1 MKEFGEYLLPLVQQK
16 RSQPQDDI
24 LSDLT
29 QCFYY
34 FGNEGVYRQL
44 RKQPEL
50 IPQAA
55 EEVLRYHFIASLD
68 RAVKEDTDV
77 LGVPMKRGEMVIV
90 WITSANRDQRQFAN
104 GETFDIHRRNSRD
117 HLSFGNGQHF
127 CLGAPLARL
136 ETQYA
141 MTAFIKQFANIRIA
155 EEYRPWDHLVPH
167 GFTLT
172 SLPIMIER

>member
-1 MKEFGEYLLPLVQQK
+1 MGKLGGRQAKAMKEFGEYLLPLVQQK

-24 LSDLT
+24 LSDLS

-34 FGNEGVYRQL
+34 FGNEGVYGQL

-50 IPQAA
+50 IPQAD
-55 EEVLRYHFIASLD
+55 EEMLRYHFIASLD

-117 HLSFGNGQHF
+117 HLSFGNAVCDDRFYQAVRQHPDRRGIPS
-127 CLGAPLARL
+127 LGSSRPARFYAYQLAD
-136 ETQYA
+136 
-141 MTAFIKQFANIRIA
+141 N
-155 EEYRPWDHLVPH
+155 D
-167 GFTLT
+167 
-172 SLPIMIER
+172 